1 VLNKLLIVLGFAIST
16 ILIAGTVG
24 HYSTSVSTSSFS
36 IEFEPVHLSKLAT
49 LLSDGEGSDRE
60 GSDGEDSHSATEA
73 SDKLFALTQLRSSA
87 SQFINILQIEPVYF
101 LLIEFLAEDLS
112 AKLFKNLTNPPN
124 HRPWYIIRD
133 YPQNKSKVSAW
144 KDGNLLYKATLEYQ
158 S

>member
-1 VLNKLLIVLGFAIST
+1 MLNKLLIVLGFAIST

-49 LLSDGEGSDRE
+49 LLSDRE
-60 GSDGEDSHSATEA
+60 GSDSEDSHSATEA